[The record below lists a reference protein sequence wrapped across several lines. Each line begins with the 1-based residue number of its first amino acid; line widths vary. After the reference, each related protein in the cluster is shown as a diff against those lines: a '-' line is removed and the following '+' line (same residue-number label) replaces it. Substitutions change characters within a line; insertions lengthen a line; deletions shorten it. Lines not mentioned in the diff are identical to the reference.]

1 MKTLEQMIQSL
12 PPQLQEE
19 VRDFAQFLLDRE
31 VSRPGQKLRLSWA
44 GGLREFRDRFTA
56 VDLQKNALA
65 TWGD

>member
-19 VRDFAQFLLDRE
+19 VKDFAQFLLDRK
-31 VSRPGQKLRLSWA
+31 VPRPGQKLRLSWA

-56 VDLQKNALA
+56 LDLQKKALA
-65 TWGD
+65 MWGD